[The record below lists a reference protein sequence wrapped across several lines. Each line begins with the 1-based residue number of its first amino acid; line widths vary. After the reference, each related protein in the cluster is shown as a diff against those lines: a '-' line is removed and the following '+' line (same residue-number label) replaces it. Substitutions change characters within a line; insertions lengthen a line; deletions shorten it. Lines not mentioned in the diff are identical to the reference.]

1 MEKQEFMT
9 GEGERLEEY
18 DKSSPLQKECK
29 KAAEKAMNLLLQKDR
44 TKKELE
50 ERLQRSGFSEKASQY
65 AMQYVMSFGY
75 INDLRY
81 ASDYIDLHKGSRS
94 YRELRFKLLKKGI
107 DKEVLFQ
114 AFEDYD
120 AQDEEE
126 ALRYMLL
133 KRLRGRN
140 VSELSYEER
149 KKVIAYLAR
158 KGYAVAAI
166 QRVMQQGQL

>member
-1 MEKQEFMT
+1 MLMAEEREIL
-9 GEGERLEEY
+9 EGHRV
-18 DKSSPLQKECK
+18 SSSLQKECT

-50 ERLQRSGFSEKASQY
+50 ERLQRSGFSEEASQY

-81 ASDYIDLHKGSRS
+81 ASEYIDLHKGNRS
-94 YRELRFKLLKKGI
+94 YHELRFKLLKKGI

-120 AQDEEE
+120 VQDEEE
-126 ALRYMLL
+126 ALHYMLM
-133 KRLRGRN
+133 KRLRGRHI
-140 VSELSYEER
+140 SEMSYEER
-149 KKVIAYLAR
+149 KKVVAYLAR
-158 KGYAVAAI
+158 KGYALPAI
-166 QRVMQQGQL
+166 QRAMQQE